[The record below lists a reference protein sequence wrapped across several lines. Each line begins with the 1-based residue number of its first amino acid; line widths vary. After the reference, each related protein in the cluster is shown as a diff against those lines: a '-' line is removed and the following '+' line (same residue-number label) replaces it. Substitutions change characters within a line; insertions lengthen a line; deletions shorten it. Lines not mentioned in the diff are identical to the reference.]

1 MIILVCIFIFSA
13 FHIIKITYGY
23 KQANK
28 INTELQAQFV
38 TKSDTQIPI
47 SIDFDTL
54 KEKNSDITG
63 WIYCPDT
70 PINYPI
76 VQSNNNNQYL
86 RTDLNGKYSVSGTIF
101 ADYRNK
107 DLSDPNYIIYGHNMD
122 DLSMFGT
129 LKKYKKDGYFDAHP
143 IIFLLTPEENYIIEL
158 FAGALVKKDSE
169 IYKTDPPK
177 DVINDIRNRSTFE
190 CNIEVADNDTI
201 VTLSTCSYEFNDA
214 RYVLLGKLKTSLP

>member
-1 MIILVCIFIFSA
+1 
-13 FHIIKITYGY
+13 
-23 KQANK
+23 
-28 INTELQAQFV
+28 
-38 TKSDTQIPI
+38 
-47 SIDFDTL
+47 
-54 KEKNSDITG
+54 
-63 WIYCPDT
+63 
-70 PINYPI
+70 
-76 VQSNNNNQYL
+76 
-86 RTDLNGKYSVSGTIF
+86 
-101 ADYRNK
+101 
-107 DLSDPNYIIYGHNMD
+107 MD

-214 RYVLLGKLKTSLP
+214 RYILLGKLKTSLP